1 MVRIYVNVSIRFRV
15 LRGRHVAPVR
25 WHKGHGEQLGRL
37 ALGRF
42 AAAIIFSRG
51 GDVGMARQVGL
62 GRQVGAG
69 VKQRGNP
76 GAPQVVWGEG
86 GSDAGGRRPV
96 LQNLDHGFIAKPS
109 RK

>member
-1 MVRIYVNVSIRFRV
+1 
-15 LRGRHVAPVR
+15 
-25 WHKGHGEQLGRL
+25 
-37 ALGRF
+37 
-42 AAAIIFSRG
+42 
-51 GDVGMARQVGL
+51 MARQVGH